1 MINDDDN
8 PKIID
13 GSSDIG
19 YDLPEVGSNVDGE
32 DIGLGSDSASAEVE
46 YADLESDLSH
56 SDSDLDKKTH
66 TSPPKN
72 PKGFQPGNQD
82 WKRRAKS
89 GRDKKMQS
97 LSTYIK
103 RALEK
108 GETKKKI
115 ADGIVQLA
123 MDGNLQAL
131 KLLMERTEGLVSQK
145 VEISGPNGEA
155 LLPAVLVLPSNGSEV
170 MPALPPQYID
180 AEFEDD
186 DDTQENHDESH
197 EEE

>member
-145 VEISGPNGEA
+145 VEISGPGGER

-170 MPALPPQYID
+170 VMPSLPQCYID
-180 AEFEDD
+180 AEFDD
-186 DDTQENHDESH
+186 D
-197 EEE
+197 EEDNTEDSEVS